1 MSKHRGSCH
10 CGAVSFEAKGEFTQA
25 ISCNCSICQKK
36 GSLLAFVPETAFKL
50 VSGEAALTDYQFGKK
65 NIHHTFCK
73 TCGVTPFSSGQAPDG
88 TKVKAPEPWK
98 KLPGIAIGT
107 APGLPFHGA
116 DGGYVAVVGD
126 ELR

>member
-10 CGAVSFEAKGEFTQA
+10 CGAISFEAKGEFTQA

-88 TKVKAPEPWK
+88 TKVKAIN
-98 KLPGIAIGT
+98 LRCLDGIDLKSLQINEV
-107 APGLPFHGA
+107 
-116 DGGYVAVVGD
+116 DG
-126 ELR
+126 RSF